1 MLDPDCPSRGQ
12 PRVREEMQE
21 DPEEHQYAEVQHE
34 DPDAI
39 RVVVDEPGTV
49 TEAVVEGRSGAAM
62 RELPPPKPLRL
73 GWIRRGPRRFTLRT
87 VQEESIVPDAAS
99 TEV

>member
-1 MLDPDCPSRGQ
+1 MLDPDSPSRGQ

-39 RVVVDEPGTV
+39 RVVEDEPGRV
-49 TEAVVEGRSGAAM
+49 TEVVVEGRSGAAM
-62 RELPPPKPLRL
+62 RELPPP
-73 GWIRRGPRRFTLRT
+73 
-87 VQEESIVPDAAS
+87 
-99 TEV
+99 